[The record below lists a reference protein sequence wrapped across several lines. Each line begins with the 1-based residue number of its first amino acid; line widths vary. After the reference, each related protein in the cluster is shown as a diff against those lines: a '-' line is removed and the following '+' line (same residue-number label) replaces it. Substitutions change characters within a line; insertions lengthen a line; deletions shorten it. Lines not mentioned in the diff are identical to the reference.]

1 MTPKK
6 EKKQFLKFC
15 LVGAS
20 GTFVDFLIL
29 NVLLV
34 KDTPLVLAGTISFAA
49 AVINNFLWHSQWT
62 FRGSA
67 RKNRALQVLQFTLIS
82 VIGLLIRLPILYL
95 GSLIDPNT
103 LTRIGLSPQTSE
115 TLIHNLCTAIAIGV
129 VLGWNYLGNKHWTF
143 QPPKK
148 TTKKNLDGAGNAP

>member
-1 MTPKK
+1 MAPKK

-29 NVLLV
+29 NVLLI
-34 KDTPLVLAGTISFAA
+34 KDIPLVIAGTLSFGA

-62 FRGSA
+62 FRGGA
-67 RKNRALQVLQFTLIS
+67 RKNRALQVLQFTMVS

-95 GSLIDPNT
+95 GSLIDPNA
-103 LTRIGLSPQTSE
+103 LAKVGISPQTSE
-115 TLIHNLCTAIAIGV
+115 TLIHNICTAAAIGV
-129 VLGWNYLGNKHWTF
+129 VLGWNYLANKHWTF
-143 QPPKK
+143 QPAKI
-148 TTKKNLDGAGNAP
+148 TTKKNLDGTGTAP

>member
-1 MTPKK
+1 MLPTK

-20 GTFVDFLIL
+20 GTFIDFLIL

-34 KDTPLVLAGTISFAA
+34 KDVPLMIAGSLSFAA
-49 AVINNFLWHSQWT
+49 AVLNNFLWNSQWT

-67 RKNRALQVLQFTLIS
+67 RKNQALQILQFTIIS
-82 VIGLLIRLPILYL
+82 LIGLSIRLPILYL
-95 GSLIDPNT
+95 GSRIDPQI
-103 LTRIGLSPQTSE
+103 LTPLGLSPHSSE
-115 TLIHNLCTAIAIGV
+115 TVLHNLCTAVAIGI

-143 QPPKK
+143 QPPSNNKK
-148 TTKKNLDGAGNAP
+148 SLEELENTP